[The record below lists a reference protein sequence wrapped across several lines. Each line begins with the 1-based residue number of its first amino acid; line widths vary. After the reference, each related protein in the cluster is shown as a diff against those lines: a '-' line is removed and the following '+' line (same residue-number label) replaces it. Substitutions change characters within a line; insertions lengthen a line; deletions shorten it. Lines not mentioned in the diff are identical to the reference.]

1 VQQLR
6 LVLLRR
12 LLAELV
18 EDLAQEVDRGP
29 ARVRQQA
36 DLVALGLQPLDEG
49 ARQRGLAAAV
59 LADEHAAALAVTH
72 GVDEPDQRLLVLGRQ
87 VEKFRIRRVVEGGFT
102 ELPVRL
108 VHR

>member
-1 VQQLR
+1 VQQLG

-12 LLAELV
+12 LVAELV
-18 EDLAQEVDRGP
+18 EDLAHEVHRGP
-29 ARVRQQA
+29 AGIRQQA
-36 DLVALGLQPLDEG
+36 DLVALGLQPLDQR

-59 LADEHAAALAVTH
+59 LADEHAAALAVAH
-72 GVDEPDQRLLVLGRQ
+72 GVDEADQRFLVLGRQ
-87 VEKFRIRRVVEGGFT
+87 VKEFRIRRVVEGGFT